1 MYGYV
6 NIEYT
11 KYIYIY
17 VHEYCAICQFLLQ
30 FQVEEY
36 FIDTG
41 KFDVQ

>member
-11 KYIYIY
+11 M
-17 VHEYCAICQFLLQ
+17 HEYCAICQFLLQ
-30 FQVEEY
+30 FQVEED

-41 KFDVQ
+41 